1 MSDDYNLKPYIRT
14 ISNWPIDG
22 VEFRDITSLIENPLA
37 YRRMID
43 AFVYRYMGEKLD
55 AIVGLDARGFILG
68 GALSYALGVS
78 FVPVR
83 KKGKLPGDTISV
95 SYALEYG
102 EAEVEI
108 HTNALEPGARV
119 LIIDDLIATG
129 GTLLAAAHL
138 VRELKADIVEACA
151 VIDLPDLKG
160 SEKIREA
167 NIPLFTLVHFEGH

>member
-1 MSDDYNLKPYIRT
+1 MSDPFNLKPYIRT

-83 KKGKLPGDTISV
+83 KKGKLPGETISV
-95 SYALEYG
+95 SYSLEYG

-108 HTNALEPGARV
+108 HVDAIQPGARV
-119 LIIDDLIATG
+119 LVIDDLIATG
-129 GTLLAAAHL
+129 GTMLAAIKL
-138 VRELKADIVEACA
+138 VRELNGEIVEACA

-160 SEKIREA
+160 SDKIRDA
-167 NIPLFTLVHFEGH
+167 NVDLFTLVDYEGH